1 MFQRMTGVFS
11 LALIGVVACERGPS
25 SEMVALAAQ
34 KDALVQEI
42 VGYAGTMSDI
52 SAELAK
58 MQAEGTEL
66 AVNVESPTSAQKD
79 TVMARIAMVSERL
92 TASERRLAESR
103 TRIRRLTGVSDSL
116 RAQLDRTVTNYEAT
130 IASQK
135 TTIADLTQRVE
146 QLRTE
151 NAELTVAKNA
161 LSDTVRTL
169 EDTVRT
175 LETENNTV
183 FYVIGTK
190 KELLKRG
197 IVQEEGGSRVLFI
210 FGRAGKTLVPAREL
224 APTGFTAIDMR
235 TTAEIP
241 LPDPSAEYRVASRQD
256 LSFLATPPDDK
267 GRITGASL
275 RIAQPQQFWQG
286 SRYLIIVRG

>member
-1 MFQRMTGVFS
+1 MFRRMSTGLA
-11 LALIGVVACERGPS
+11 LALIGAVACQRGPS
-25 SEMVALAAQ
+25 PEMVALTAQ
-34 KDALVQEI
+34 KDSLVQEI

-66 AVNVESPTSAQKD
+66 VVKVESPTSAQKD

-92 TASERRLAESR
+92 AASERRLAESR

-116 RAQLDRTVTNYEAT
+116 RATLDRTVTNYETT

-135 TTIADLTQRVE
+135 ATIDDLTRRVE

-151 NAELTVAKNA
+151 NTALTVAKNA
-161 LSDTVRTL
+161 LT
-169 EDTVRT
+169 DTVRT
-175 LETENNTV
+175 LETENSTV
-183 FYVIGTK
+183 YYIIGTK
-190 KELLKRG
+190 KELLERG
-197 IVQEEGGSRVLFI
+197 IVEEEGGSRVLFI
-210 FGRAGKTLVPAREL
+210 FGRAGKTLVPARQLEP
-224 APTGFTAIDMR
+224 AGFTAIDMR

-241 LPDPSAEYRVASRQD
+241 LPDPGAEYRVASRQD
-256 LSFLATPPDDK
+256 LSYLATPPDAK
-267 GRITGASL
+267 GRIMGASL
-275 RIAQPQQFWQG
+275 RIAQPQQFWQR